1 MRPRQSIATER
12 LVLRPL
18 ARGDAARIHALIS
31 DWNVLRTLA
40 GPPYPYR
47 LEDADRFLASA
58 IPRHQEGSATV
69 LAITLERALIGII
82 GIEPSRGSH
91 PTLGYWLGHAYWGR
105 GYMSE
110 ASSALVSRY
119 FESRDGDALAS
130 GYFAGN
136 GASWRI
142 QDKLGFRM
150 AGERVLHSRPWGKD
164 LPHIDTILTRDRF
177 EALKT

>member
-1 MRPRQSIATER
+1 M
-12 LVLRPL
+12 
-18 ARGDAARIHALIS
+18 
-31 DWNVLRTLA
+31 
-40 GPPYPYR
+40 
-47 LEDADRFLASA
+47 
-58 IPRHQEGSATV
+58 V
-69 LAITLERALIGII
+69 LALQREGELIGVIH
-82 GIEPSRGSH
+82 IEPQQRGH
-91 PTLGYWLGHAYWGR
+91 MLGYWLGCAYWGQ

-110 ASSALVSRY
+110 ATAAAVGHYFACRDVETLV
-119 FESRDGDALAS
+119 S

-177 EALKT
+177 EAL

>member
-18 ARGDAARIHALIS
+18 ARSDAARIHALIS

-40 GPPYPYR
+40 APPYPYR
-47 LEDADRFLASA
+47 LEDAHAFLASV
-58 IPRHQEGSATV
+58 IPRHREGSATA
-69 LAITLERALIGII
+69 LGITLERTLIGMI
-82 GIEPSRGSH
+82 GIDPDRRSDPS
-91 PTLGYWLGHAYWGR
+91 LGYWLGHAYWGR

-110 ASSALVSRY
+110 AASALVTRY
-119 FESRDGDALAS
+119 FESSDAEKLAS

-142 QDKLGFRM
+142 QDKLGFQM

-177 EALKT
+177 EAL

>member
-1 MRPRQSIATER
+1 
-12 LVLRPL
+12 V
-18 ARGDAARIHALIS
+18 
-31 DWNVLRTLA
+31 
-40 GPPYPYR
+40 
-47 LEDADRFLASA
+47 
-58 IPRHQEGSATV
+58 TV
-69 LAITLERALIGII
+69 LAITLEQALIGII
-82 GIEPSRGSH
+82 GIEPGRGGD

-110 ASSALVSRY
+110 ATSALVNRF
-119 FESRDGDALAS
+119 FESRGADALAS

-177 EALKT
+177 EAL